1 MITRK
6 AFLVLSVILLIAA
19 RGAASAQQVT
29 VVPRV
34 QSPASDL
41 SNRRLDLGVWVGGGR
56 DNRVGRS
63 LTPESIALFGPD
75 NSDAQVGVGSS
86 FGRIGRVLSFDGDLQ
101 TGVRFD
107 SAARRPWSSDHQGS
121 LNTTIRFTRRLRLES
136 RNAARYAALNP
147 LVEAPRPAPGGAAP
161 EVTSIALPF
170 AVRQALSATTDTAL
184 RYDFRGRSSF
194 LASNGLTYT
203 EAETGGALISQSIR
217 ARYERRLSPSRT
229 LRLGYRLGTATFD
242 PNSSRYLK
250 THDLD
255 VGVDYRRALPFS
267 RRTLLAASMGPS
279 IVSERTRQSLRLIG
293 DALVTHTINRTWQLQ
308 VNYRR
313 SMWAIE
319 GIAAPLL
326 STSIDGG
333 VTANAGRRNV
343 LMALVGYVNG
353 NISLDQTSATRVMS
367 RTAEF
372 RWHAALTRRVALVAN
387 TFYGRLQYGS
397 QVMTLLS
404 GVPRDASHVGAR
416 VFLSYW
422 HPVFHQ

>member
-1 MITRK
+1 
-6 AFLVLSVILLIAA
+6 
-19 RGAASAQQVT
+19 
-29 VVPRV
+29 
-34 QSPASDL
+34 
-41 SNRRLDLGVWVGGGR
+41 
-56 DNRVGRS
+56 
-63 LTPESIALFGPD
+63 
-75 NSDAQVGVGSS
+75 
-86 FGRIGRVLSFDGDLQ
+86 
-101 TGVRFD
+101 
-107 SAARRPWSSDHQGS
+107 
-121 LNTTIRFTRRLRLES
+121 
-136 RNAARYAALNP
+136 
-147 LVEAPRPAPGGAAP
+147 
-161 EVTSIALPF
+161 VTSAALPF
-170 AVRQALSATTDTAL
+170 AVRQALSAVTDTAL
-184 RYDFRGRSSF
+184 RYDARGRSSF
-194 LASNGLTYT
+194 LVSSDYTYT
-203 EAETGGALISQSIR
+203 EAETGGALVSQSIR
-217 ARYERRLSPSRT
+217 ARYERRLSPFRT

-242 PNSSRYLK
+242 ANSSRYLK

-255 VGVDYRRALPFS
+255 VGVDYRRSLPFS

-279 IVSERTRQSLRLIG
+279 IVSERTRQSLRVIG
-293 DALVTHTINRTWQLQ
+293 DASVTHTANRTWQLQ

-333 VTANAGRRNV
+333 VTATVGRRTV

-372 RWHAALTRRVALVAN
+372 RWHAALTRHVALVAN
-387 TFYGRLQYGS
+387 TFYGRLQYGP
-397 QVMTLLS
+397 QVITLLS